1 MERER
6 ERYQN
11 ITKKVKK
18 KKRENWCHCLFKG
31 SVPGANR

>member
-6 ERYQN
+6 EISKYNEKGQ
-11 ITKKVKK
+11 K